1 MNLRDRFWQSLL
13 ISSTLAFSW
22 LAMQVVHEAGHVLH
36 LLATGG
42 SIEQL
47 TLHPLELSHTLPS
60 ANPCPFV
67 TAVGGPL
74 WGVLFPLLLW
84 WIVARLIPARSYLAA
99 FFAGFCLV
107 VNGAYLAGDAIV
119 QGGDGLQFVQYGI
132 PPWTLVTVGVFL
144 VAAGLYVWHGLGAH
158 FGLGKRA
165 QRVNRTDALAM
176 AASLG
181 FLVFGE
187 LIGR

>member
-1 MNLRDRFWQSLL
+1 MFAIDRASVAHRPFRALHLGEVLLHLNLRDRFWQSLL

-74 WGVLFPLLLW
+74 WGG
-84 WIVARLIPARSYLAA
+84 LIKSCLDSAVYLA
-99 FFAGFCLV
+99 
-107 VNGAYLAGDAIV
+107 
-119 QGGDGLQFVQYGI
+119 
-132 PPWTLVTVGVFL
+132 
-144 VAAGLYVWHGLGAH
+144 LGEEICCAPS
-158 FGLGKRA
+158 FSETG
-165 QRVNRTDALAM
+165 
-176 AASLG
+176 
-181 FLVFGE
+181 
-187 LIGR
+187 